1 MLMCVVYLPLVRGM
15 IWSRAVRIVSDWA
28 VASFHGKMW
37 RENEF
42 EGVRDAL
49 MNHETN
55 ESVLAHASRVTFQ
68 SDMRFVGGSNA
79 RMDHFWGGVG
89 HEKKESFNWICFFA
103 RCFSFDF
110 VPIFASSLLH
120 RAQHNLQWNTFTKW
134 YYIIICVIC
143 LTFNVTYRIR
153 SHFFWISFS
162 MMRSHLFVWH
172 IGMIW
177 HVLAIS
183 GIKSPVDDKLKSSAT
198 SFSRRVNLSPD
209 HHYRTIR
216 IREKSDANQARKW
229 CAVCCAVHSRKVVHR
244 KHRLQEL
251 HCILTRLFVP
261 VDRAQGRFHLLK
273 NCRKPETYTVT
284 PREVC
289 VSFAFIMLNA
299 ADAFD
304 HARLWS
310 GHNDLSDY
318 LMNTV
323 R

>member
-1 MLMCVVYLPLVRGM
+1 MLMCVVYLPLVWGM

-229 CAVCCAVHSRKVVHR
+229 CAVCCAVLCIREKWFTVNTVYKNCIAYSHDCLCLWIVRKVVSIFSKIAANPKR
-244 KHRLQEL
+244 IQLPRVKCVYLS
-251 HCILTRLFVP
+251 
-261 VDRAQGRFHLLK
+261 HLL
-273 NCRKPETYTVT
+273 C
-284 PREVC
+284 
-289 VSFAFIMLNA
+289 
-299 ADAFD
+299 
-304 HARLWS
+304 
-310 GHNDLSDY
+310 
-318 LMNTV
+318 
-323 R
+323 